1 MRRRMGAL
9 MRLVM
14 GYYRVLAHLH
24 QHGAL
29 EDLKPVR
36 VRRARYP
43 AGHEKA
49 GQFVPN
55 DPATEVN
62 EAWVKQ

>member
-1 MRRRMGAL
+1 
-9 MRLVM
+9 M

-24 QHGAL
+24 QHGAR
-29 EDLKPVR
+29 EDVKPVR

-55 DPATEVN
+55 DPATEIN